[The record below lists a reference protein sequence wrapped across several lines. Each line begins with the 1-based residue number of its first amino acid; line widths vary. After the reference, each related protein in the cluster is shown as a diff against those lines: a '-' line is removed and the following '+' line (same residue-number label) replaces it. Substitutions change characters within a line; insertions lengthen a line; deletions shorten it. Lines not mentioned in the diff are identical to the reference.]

1 VWDHRLRGPGAEGEG
16 SREAARERE
25 RERER
30 LCEAAGKEA
39 LHPERERL
47 EAGMPKAVA
56 LDIDGFVKVS
66 EKMGS
71 CATQVPH

>member
-25 RERER
+25 R

-39 LHPERERL
+39 SHPERERL